1 MSATKMVRTALALAA
16 LAAAASL
23 CACGRQGQLERPAP
37 LFGGPASPPRA
48 WATDRDA
55 DAARARADG
64 ARTDG
69 PRAPQSVGEV
79 RDAGLST
86 AAISAAPH
94 APPNPDTPAAGAAPA
109 PQ

>member
-1 MSATKMVRTALALAA
+1 MTSSRTFRVGAACALGLIALDLAA
-16 LAAAASL
+16 
-23 CACGRQGQLERPAP
+23 CGKQGGLDRPGP
-37 LFGGPASPPRA
+37 LFGQRRSE
-48 WATDRDA
+48 
-55 DAARARADG
+55 AR
-64 ARTDG
+64 
-69 PRAPQSVGEV
+69 PE